1 MRMRAPSWSHMDLSV
16 SSWPVLSWILVGLVA
31 LSAGCASGSEAKPTT
46 YADAAEQRYMSAKE
60 SLDDSDYLE
69 AIREFNS
76 VRNKFPYSKYAPL
89 SELRIGDAYFD
100 QEKYASAVEQ
110 YRNFLQ
116 LHPKHPEVVYAN
128 WRVALS
134 FYELMPEDWWLLPP
148 SYERDLA
155 KTRDAVREMSLFL
168 KRYPDSE
175 YAKRANKLVAQARR
189 RLADH
194 ELYVAKFYLER
205 ENPRA
210 SAMRLRYLLENYSGL
225 GLDPQALFLLARSYI
240 ELGDAAKARTALED
254 LVEYHPNSE
263 LAKEAKAYL
272 AQHEL
277 K

>member
-1 MRMRAPSWSHMDLSV
+1 MRVLRWNKIGWNKISWL
-16 SSWPVLSWILVGLVA
+16 LVA
-31 LSAGCASGSEAKPTT
+31 LMAVVAGCASGSDAKPTT
-46 YADAAEQRYMSAKE
+46 YAGAAEQRYQSAQE
-60 SLDDSDYLE
+60 NLDDSDYIE

-76 VRNKFPYSKYAPL
+76 VRNKFPYSKYASL

-116 LHPKHPEVVYAN
+116 LHPKHPEVAYAN

-134 FYELMPEDWWLLPP
+134 FYKLMPEDWWLLPP

-155 KTRDAVREMSLFL
+155 KTRDAVREMSLFV
-168 KRYPDSE
+168 KRYPDSKYTE
-175 YAKRANKLVAQARR
+175 RANKLVSQARR

-194 ELYVAKFYLER
+194 ELYVAKFYLDR

-240 ELGDAAKARTALED
+240 ELGDGPKARTALED
-254 LVEYHPNSE
+254 LVEYHPNTE
-263 LAKEAKAYL
+263 LAQEAQEYL
-272 AQHEL
+272 AQHDL

>member
-1 MRMRAPSWSHMDLSV
+1 MSRSV
-16 SSWPVLSWILVGLVA
+16 IVWALVGLIAVA
-31 LSAGCASGSEAKPTT
+31 AGCASGSDAKPTT
-46 YADAAEQRYMSAKE
+46 YSGAAEQRFDSAQE
-60 SLDDSDYLE
+60 NLDDDNYLE

-76 VRNKFPYSKYAPL
+76 VRNKFPYSRYAPL

-100 QEKYASAVEQ
+100 QDKYASAVEQ

-116 LHPKHPEVVYAN
+116 LHPKHPEVSYAN

-134 FYELMPEDWWLLPP
+134 FYNLMPEDWWLLPP
-148 SYERDLA
+148 AYERDLA
-155 KTRDAVREMSLFL
+155 KSRDAVRELSLFL
-168 KRYPDSE
+168 KRYPDSKYSE
-175 YAKRANKLVAQARR
+175 RASKLAAKARR

-240 ELGDAAKARTALED
+240 ELGDGTKAKTALED
-254 LVEYHPNSE
+254 LVEYHPDSA
-263 LAKEAKAYL
+263 LAGQAREYL